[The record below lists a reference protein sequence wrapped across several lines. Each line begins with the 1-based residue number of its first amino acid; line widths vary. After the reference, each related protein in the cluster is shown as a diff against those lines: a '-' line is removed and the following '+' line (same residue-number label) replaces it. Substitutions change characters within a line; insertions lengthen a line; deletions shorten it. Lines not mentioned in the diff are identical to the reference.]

1 MTEPAALGMPRS
13 LKLRLVA
20 AAAWWAMPVLVLSG
34 ALLHW
39 AFLAHLERQ
48 LDAALVAFQR
58 ELLAAVEIGAD
69 GTLTLR
75 YQPADPRFARPLSGW
90 YWQIAQDG
98 AIVAQSPSAGPLGPG
113 ALPLLSSASGIV
125 EIPGPAA
132 RELRILSNRV
142 TLPGAV
148 SPITILVAAPC
159 DEIERDL
166 NQFTIHILATFIVL
180 GIAFLVAVY
189 LQVGF
194 GLRPLAEMRR
204 QIAAIR
210 SGHAGRLS
218 GTFPEEIAP
227 MAEEVNALIDHN
239 RDLLQRARNEAGNL
253 AHALKN
259 PLSVISHEIAQLPEA
274 QRRLLG
280 QQVEMV
286 TGRVERILKRIRAVG
301 PTGPGQT
308 PAPLRPTCDDLVFS
322 LRVIYRARNLALS
335 TDVPADLA
343 FAGDADDL
351 AEMIGNLADNACK
364 WAKAKV
370 TISASRS
377 GDRLRIVVEDDGPG
391 IARAA
396 REAALARGRRL
407 DESMP
412 GSGIGLDIVREI
424 AALYRGN
431 LLLDTGGQGGLRAEL
446 DLPAA

>member
-1 MTEPAALGMPRS
+1 MTESRRIGMPRS
-13 LKLRLVA
+13 LKLRLMV

-58 ELLAAVEIGAD
+58 ELLAAAEIGAD
-69 GTLTLR
+69 GALTLR

-113 ALPLLSSASGIV
+113 ALPLLSSASGII
-125 EIPGPAA
+125 EIPGPAE

-142 TLPGAV
+142 TLPGSV
-148 SPITILVAAPC
+148 SPATILVAAPC

-166 NQFTIHILATFIVL
+166 NQFAVHILATFVVL
-180 GIAFLVAVY
+180 GAAFLVAIY

-210 SGHAGRLS
+210 GGRAGQLS

-227 MAEEVNALIDHN
+227 MAEEVNALIEHN

-274 QRRLLG
+274 QRRLLS
-280 QQVEMV
+280 QQVETV
-286 TGRVERILKRIRAVG
+286 TARVERILKRIRAVG
-301 PTGPGQT
+301 PTGSGSMLV
-308 PAPLRPTCDDLVFS
+308 PLQATCDDLVFS
-322 LRVIYRARNLALS
+322 LGVIYRARNLALS
-335 TDVPADLA
+335 AEIAPDLA
-343 FAGDADDL
+343 FAGDGDDL
-351 AEMIGNLADNACK
+351 AEMVGNLGDNACK

-370 TISASRS
+370 AISASRS

-391 IARAA
+391 IVQGARD
-396 REAALARGRRL
+396 AALARGRRL
-407 DESMP
+407 DERMP
-412 GSGIGLDIVREI
+412 GSGLGLDIVREI
-424 AALYRGN
+424 AALYRGS
-431 LLLDTGGQGGLRAEL
+431 LQLDTSALGGLRAEL
-446 DLPAA
+446 ELPAA